1 MWNNNKEDYNL
12 HWWKAVPSDCQG
24 WGWRDEI
31 DCERSQGTFGGDE
44 NGLYLDGGGVI

>member
-1 MWNNNKEDYNL
+1 MKTWL
-12 HWWKAVPSDCQG
+12 SDCQG

-44 NGLYLDGGGVI
+44 NGLYLDGGGTI